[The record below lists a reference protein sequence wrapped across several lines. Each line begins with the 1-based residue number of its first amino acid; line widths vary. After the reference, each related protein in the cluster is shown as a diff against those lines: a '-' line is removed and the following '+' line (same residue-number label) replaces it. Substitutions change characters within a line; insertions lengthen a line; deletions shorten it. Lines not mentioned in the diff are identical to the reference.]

1 MACRLSHRVEYAI
14 QALIELAIARDSGLS
29 GSQISTRA
37 GIPNPFLKQILA
49 LLVKGGVIESTRG
62 RQGRYHLVLT
72 PEEVSLFR
80 LLELIEGGITFYDP
94 LSPPGPG
101 TQAIFHRLTTRLSDL
116 MVEIT
121 LKDFLLAAQRDR
133 NETNPMFFI

>member
-1 MACRLSHRVEYAI
+1 MACRLSQRVEYAVR
-14 QALIELAIARDSGLS
+14 ALIELAIARESGLS

-62 RQGRYHLVLT
+62 RQGRYRLGLT
-72 PEEVSLFR
+72 PEEVSLYR

-94 LSPPGPG
+94 ASPPGVA
-101 TQAIFHRLTTRLSDL
+101 TQAIYQQLTSQLVGL
-116 MVEIT
+116 MSNIT
-121 LKDFLLAAQRDR
+121 LKDFLAAAQKDR
-133 NETNPMFFI
+133 NESNPMFFI